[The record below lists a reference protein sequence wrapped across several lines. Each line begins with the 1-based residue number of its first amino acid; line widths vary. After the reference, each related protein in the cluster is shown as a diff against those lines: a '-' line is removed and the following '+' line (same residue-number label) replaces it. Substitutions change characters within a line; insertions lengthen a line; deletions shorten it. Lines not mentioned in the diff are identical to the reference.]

1 MSDLMSESPDEHQ
14 RPPGRGGDIE
24 ICCAFGFVAALFVI
38 PQAFAEVW
46 RQTGSWRSV
55 LGAGFCVT
63 LLVGLIGIWKL
74 RRWAVF
80 MYAGTWVA
88 YEVVVLLFDHWSVAT
103 VPIPLL
109 IIAVGFRN
117 LWKMT

>member
-1 MSDLMSESPDEHQ
+1 
-14 RPPGRGGDIE
+14 
-24 ICCAFGFVAALFVI
+24 
-38 PQAFAEVW
+38 
-46 RQTGSWRSV
+46 
-55 LGAGFCVT
+55 
-63 LLVGLIGIWKL
+63 
-74 RRWAVF
+74 